1 MPASRNRFAAK
12 RVATP
17 TASGCEEGCP
27 WPDATR
33 PDFDRFPDDRSG
45 LVVRMEC
52 PAELGKKKQINVSE

>member
-17 TASGCEEGCP
+17 SASGCEEGRLSP
-27 WPDATR
+27 EASR
-33 PDFDRFPDDRSG
+33 PDFDVFLNDRSG

-52 PAELGKKKQINVSE
+52 PAGLGNNKQINVDE